1 VFAVVAALLAGVGL
15 YGVLST
21 VVRERTAEIGVRMA
35 IGALPGDIFKL
46 MVSYVARLTT
56 IGVVLGLAAA
66 FYLTRMMTSML
77 VEVKPADPVTYVAM
91 VASFFAIAAMGLN
104 LQFGV
109 ARLFNVGCAGFFA
122 AGAYA
127 TAILTGPRWTEG
139 LGGFGLPVPL
149 GLLAAP
155 AVAALLAALVAVLV
169 LRLSGDYL
177 AIATFGLATVVQIA
191 AINAVAIT
199 GGPGGLSGIPLPF
212 RAGACLGGEVA
223 WLAVCLALA
232 LVVYALLQR
241 LDAAPWGRAL
251 RAVSEDAD
259 AAAAAGKNVARYR
272 LQAFVIGSALTGL
285 SGALY
290 AHNAGFIGPHDFLPI
305 LTFQLYA
312 MVIVGGTGR
321 HLGTLAG
328 TLVVWA
334 LWSGSG
340 QLLAGLLPPLMQ
352 AKAGAIRVIV
362 IACAL
367 LAMLL
372 LRPAGL
378 LPERVRGTAR

>member
-1 VFAVVAALLAGVGL
+1 MIAYVVS
-15 YGVLST
+15 VLT
-21 VVRERTAEIGVRMA
+21 
-35 IGALPGDIFKL
+35 
-46 MVSYVARLTT
+46 LTS
-56 IGVVLGLAAA
+56 I
-66 FYLTRMMTSML
+66 
-77 VEVKPADPVTYVAM
+77 
-91 VASFFAIAAMGLN
+91 FAIAALGLN

-122 AGAYA
+122 TGAYA
-127 TAILTGPRWTEG
+127 TAIVTGPRWTEG

-149 GLLAAP
+149 GLLAGLA
-155 AVAALLAALVAVLV
+155 AAALLAAVVAAVV
-169 LRLSGDYL
+169 LRLGGDYL
-177 AIATFGLATVVQIA
+177 AIATFGLAVVLQIA
-191 AINAVAIT
+191 ATNAASIT

-212 RAGACLGGEVA
+212 RAGARHGGDVA
-223 WLAVCLALA
+223 WLAICLALA
-232 LVVYALLQR
+232 LLVHALLQR

-251 RAVSEDAD
+251 RAVSEDAE

-285 SGALY
+285 SGGLY

-305 LTFQLYA
+305 FTFQLYA

-328 TLVVWA
+328 TLVVWV

-340 QLLAGLLPPLMQ
+340 QMLAGLLPPLMQ

-372 LRPAGL
+372 WRPAGL
-378 LPERVRGTAR
+378 LPERVRGAGR

>member
-1 VFAVVAALLAGVGL
+1 MIAYVVS
-15 YGVLST
+15 VLT
-21 VVRERTAEIGVRMA
+21 
-35 IGALPGDIFKL
+35 
-46 MVSYVARLTT
+46 LTS
-56 IGVVLGLAAA
+56 I
-66 FYLTRMMTSML
+66 
-77 VEVKPADPVTYVAM
+77 
-91 VASFFAIAAMGLN
+91 FAIAALGLN

-122 AGAYA
+122 TGAYA
-127 TAILTGPRWTEG
+127 TAIVTGPRWTEG

-149 GLLAAP
+149 GLLAGLA
-155 AVAALLAALVAVLV
+155 AAALLAAVVAAVV
-169 LRLSGDYL
+169 LRLGGDYL
-177 AIATFGLATVVQIA
+177 AIATFGLAVVLQIA
-191 AINAVAIT
+191 ATNAASIT

-212 RAGACLGGEVA
+212 RAGARRGGDVA
-223 WLAVCLALA
+223 WLAICLALA
-232 LVVYALLQR
+232 LLVHALLQR

-251 RAVSEDAD
+251 RAVSEDAE

-285 SGALY
+285 SGGLY

-305 LTFQLYA
+305 FTFQLYA

-328 TLVVWA
+328 TLVVWV

-340 QLLAGLLPPLMQ
+340 QMLAGLLPPLMQ

-372 LRPAGL
+372 WRPAGL
-378 LPERVRGTAR
+378 LPERVRGAGR